1 MDSVKI
7 PASVRV
13 TGEASSLAVEW
24 SHDVCRFLL
33 RWFKLNPVKSSKEAA
48 KDVHTIENSIGMLLI
63 EKMILQVSPLC
74 TCWVGPCIDFCLCI

>member
-1 MDSVKI
+1 MDSMKI

-33 RWFKLNPVKSSKEAA
+33 KWFKLNPLKSSKEAA
-48 KDVHTIENSIGMLLI
+48 KDIHTTDKSIGMLLI
-63 EKMILQVSPLC
+63 EKLI
-74 TCWVGPCIDFCLCI
+74 F